1 MRRIIRTGG
10 VIGVC
15 ALLWGCAGTSV
26 TSRHAY
32 TGPRLAR
39 PDHILVYDFAATS
52 SDVAAGSA
60 LEGRMAPHA
69 TPQTSEQIAIGRQL
83 GRDVARELVTEIRK
97 MGLPAFR
104 AEGGPRPVSGD
115 LVLKG
120 YLVSVDPGS
129 QDERMLVGF
138 GEGAAALQ
146 VAVEGYEV
154 TRTGL
159 RLLGSG
165 STAAT
170 SSKTPGLL
178 VGAATLVATGNP
190 VGLLVGGASK
200 AMGESSG
207 SETIQGQAKQTAD
220 EIASVLKARFHEQ
233 GWI

>member
-10 VIGVC
+10 LVGFC

-52 SDVAAGSA
+52 GDVAAGSA
-60 LEGRMAPHA
+60 LEGRTAPHT
-69 TPQTSEQIAIGRQL
+69 TPQTPDQIAIGRQL
-83 GRDVARELVTEIRK
+83 GRDVARELVSEIRK
-97 MGLPAFR
+97 MGLSAFR
-104 AEGGPRPVSGD
+104 AEGGPYPVSGD
-115 LVLKG
+115 LVIKG
-120 YLVSVDPGS
+120 YLVAADPGS

-138 GEGAAALQ
+138 GEGAATLQ

-170 SSKTPGLL
+170 GSKTPGLL

-190 VGLLVGGASK
+190 VGLLVGGATK

-207 SETIQGQAKQTAD
+207 SETVQGQAKQTAD
-220 EIASVLKARFHEQ
+220 EIAKALKARFQEQ